1 MSQAEELLNS
11 VETYTADETTEPHI
25 VVGEDRFIV
34 VPDELKRIAV
44 QHDHNIETV
53 TFDCPRYWDEH
64 DMSQMTIYI
73 VYERVDGFTGSYIA
87 TNVTVDE
94 TDDTIMHFDWCVS
107 RNATLVKGELE
118 FQICVKNNVEGVEV
132 NHWNSEIN
140 REMYVSEGLECTVL
154 TPDNPP
160 SEEPDIPDEPI
171 EPEEPEIDMSNYI
184 SKHYVRFYDY
194 DGTLLYIY
202 DAAAAETLTDMP
214 ELPTHEGLTAQ
225 GWNRTLSDVN
235 TADRDLDIGA
245 LYITDDGTT
254 RLYITIPTDG
264 RLTVTVHF
272 GMAYPLAD
280 STVIID
286 WGDQSGT
293 DTNVYTS
300 GTTFYSMEHTYLVPG
315 SFTITLTVSAGQML
329 MIGNGSD
336 SCIGSMLNKVE
347 IGANAWFTSHAFD
360 CCYSLES
367 VVLPEA
373 PTNTA
378 VSEGAFT
385 SCFSLKHVT
394 LPSTV
399 TTIAYHAFT
408 YCYSL
413 KHVILPPTMDT
424 VLAAFNMCYALERIR
439 VPEGVNTLD
448 SSAFASCSNLR
459 DVYLPSTLTAIGAA
473 AFMQCTALETL
484 DIPDSV
490 TTIGENAFA
499 ACRSLRYLY
508 IPDGVTTI
516 PNYMCQDSVAL
527 ESVDIPEGVTSF
539 GDKVFYGCFALRD
552 ETIIPTTARTLGT
565 QIFGNC
571 YSLPEIDLPSGL
583 TTVPIQMCY
592 CDHTLRSVVIP
603 EGVTDIG
610 QQAFYNCYAL
620 GAVELPSTL
629 TTINMHAFYYCK
641 GLTKI
646 VFPAAVSSIAQQA
659 FAGCTSLGELDFVR
673 CTAVPTLGAFA
684 FMNLPADCQILV
696 PQALYD
702 EWIAATNWSTYASQ
716 IVAVG

>member
-64 DMSQMTIYI
+64 DMSKMTIYI

-160 SEEPDIPDEPI
+160 SEEPDIPDEPV

-235 TADRDLDIGA
+235 TTERDLDVGA
-245 LYITDDGTT
+245 VYITDDGTT
-254 RLYITIPTDG
+254 RLHIRTTEG
-264 RLTVTVHF
+264 RLTTSVYF
-272 GMAYPLAD
+272 KMAIPIAD
-280 STVIID
+280 STVTID
-286 WGDQSGT
+286 WGDNGGT
-293 DTNVYTS
+293 DTVT
-300 GTTFYSMEHTYLVPG
+300 YSSNGSYSPVTHTYLAVG
-315 SFTITLTVSAGQML
+315 NFTITLTVSDGQVL
-329 MIGNGSD
+329 ALGGTN
-336 SCIGSMLNKVE
+336 LAATVE
-347 IGANAWFTSHAFD
+347 PANTLVSVELGKNAQVGVYAFQS
-360 CCYSLES
+360 CYSLES
-367 VVLPEA
+367 AVIPEGVTMISA
-373 PTNTA
+373 Y
-378 VSEGAFT
+378 AFDN
-385 SCFSLKHVT
+385 CHSLEHVT
-394 LPSTV
+394 IPTSV
-399 TTIAYHAFT
+399 TTIAGYAFT
-408 YCYSL
+408 ECSSLRNVVMPPTLQNMYTAFNKCYSL
-413 KHVILPPTMDT
+413 
-424 VLAAFNMCYALERIR
+424 ERISI
-439 VPEGVNTLD
+439 PEGLTTLY
-448 SSAFASCSNLR
+448 SSALADCRSLR
-459 DVYLPSTLTAIGAA
+459 EVQLPSTLTSIGAA
-473 AFMQCTALETL
+473 ALMCCT
-484 DIPDSV
+484 
-490 TTIGENAFA
+490 
-499 ACRSLRYLY
+499 SLKSID

-516 PNYMCQDSVAL
+516 SENAFAGCTALEYLSIPSGVKAIPNYMAQDCNALREVDIPDSVTSIGDKAFYSCFAL
-527 ESVDIPEGVTSF
+527 NECVVLPNAATTLGTQIFYSCYCLSDAILPEGITSVPASMFYDNRALHTVDIPEGVT
-539 GDKVFYGCFALRD
+539 
-552 ETIIPTTARTLGT
+552 TISERAF
-565 QIFGNC
+565 QNC
-571 YSLPEIDLPSGL
+571 YSL
-583 TTVPIQMCY
+583 
-592 CDHTLRSVVIP
+592 DHVV
-603 EGVTDIG
+603 
-610 QQAFYNCYAL
+610 
-620 GAVELPSTL
+620 LPSTL
-629 TTINMHAFYYCK
+629 DTVDVYAFAYCK
-641 GLTKI
+641 SITKLT
-646 VFPAAVSSIAQQA
+646 FPASITDIKSYAFNGCSSLAAVDFVQ
-659 FAGCTSLGELDFVR
+659 CTS
-673 CTAVPTLGAFA
+673 VPTAGANLFTE
-684 FMNLPADCQILV
+684 LPADCQILV

-702 EWIAATNWSTYASQ
+702 EWIAASGWSTYASQ